1 MNATN
6 SSSVRGDTEARRRGI
21 LDAAAAILDVGGYA
35 ALTIRTVAKQAGMS
49 PGLIYQYFVDKRDIF
64 AALLLESQQELTA
77 FIAEQPR
84 DQGVSA
90 LIAAMVPETTKQ
102 WARVG
107 HVASVWRTTEDAS
120 NSDGQVVQ
128 DLRRS
133 TETQFAELR
142 NALQDA
148 AGAQGLSLR
157 EGPSLIPFVWAGLMG
172 LADTIVNN
180 WAQDLDMS
188 DYIAYSADGL
198 ARAITH

>member
-1 MNATN
+1 
-6 SSSVRGDTEARRRGI
+6 
-21 LDAAAAILDVGGYA
+21 
-35 ALTIRTVAKQAGMS
+35 MS

-90 LIAAMVPETTKQ
+90 LIAAIVPETTKQ

-107 HVASVWRTTEDAS
+107 HVASVWRTTEKAE
-120 NSDGQVVQ
+120 NSDSQSVQ
-128 DLRRS
+128 DLRQS
-133 TETQFAELR
+133 TTAQFAELR
-142 NALQDA
+142 TALETA
-148 AGAQGLSLR
+148 ARAQGLSLR

-172 LADTIVNN
+172 LADTCVNN
-180 WAQDLDMS
+180 WAQNLDMS